1 MVYEIRQ
8 GGEIMKLIIRL
19 LAAIIIGIVVGSLYY
34 AVGGTF
40 LELLARLFIT
50 VETILGSVIFFTI
63 PFIILFF
70 IASGISRITGGSGK
84 VVGATLG
91 TAYISTI
98 GAGLLAYF
106 VAILVMPLITGGGS
120 VPEEGEG
127 LTPFFEF
134 EIPPVLDILSALVL
148 AFALGIVITVTKTD
162 TMQKW
167 VDDGKVITE
176 YVIEKVIINILPFYI
191 AGVFAGMAA
200 SGTVFDTI
208 AVFGVVLVVAV
219 LLHWVWITVQYT
231 IAGILIGRNPF
242 SLIKTMLPA
251 YFTALGTMSSAATI
265 PVTLKQVKE
274 NGIRNRIADFVVPLC
289 ANIHL
294 AGSTITIVSCSI
306 AVMTVLPDYS
316 LPGFFEIFG
325 TILLLGV
332 VMIAAPG
339 VPGGAIM
346 AASGVLMVNLGF
358 NEAAVA
364 FMIALYMA
372 QDSFGTAANI
382 TGDGAVSAIIDAF
395 EQRINKA

>member
-1 MVYEIRQ
+1 
-8 GGEIMKLIIRL
+8 MKLIIRL
-19 LAAIIIGIVVGSLYY
+19 IAGILVGVTVGTLYY
-34 AVGGTF
+34 AFGGTF
-40 LELLARLFIT
+40 FELLARLFVT
-50 VETILGSVIFFTI
+50 GEAILGSIIFFTI

-70 IASGISRITGGSGK
+70 IASGISRITGGSGR

-91 TAYISTI
+91 VAYISTI

-106 VAILVMPLITGGGS
+106 VAILVMPRITDGGS
-120 VPEEGEG
+120 VPEEGTE
-127 LTPFFEF
+127 LAPFFEF
-134 EIPPVLDILSALVL
+134 EIPPVMDILSALVL
-148 AFALGIVITVTKTD
+148 AFAIGIVITVTKTD
-162 TMQKW
+162 TMRKW

-176 YVIEKVIINILPFYI
+176 YIIEKVIINILPFYI

-200 SGTVFDTI
+200 TGTVFDTL
-208 AVFGVVLVVAV
+208 AVFGVVLLVAI

-231 IAGILIGRNPF
+231 IAGIAIGKNPF
-242 SLIKTMLPA
+242 VMIKTMLPA

-265 PVTLKQVKE
+265 PVTLKRVKE

-294 AGSTITIVSCSI
+294 SGSTITIVSCSI

-316 LPGFFEIFG
+316 LPGFFEILG

-346 AASGVLMVNLGF
+346 AASGVLMANLGF

-372 QDSFGTAANI
+372 QDSFGTATNI
-382 TGDGAVSAIIDAF
+382 TGDGAVAAIIDAY
-395 EQRINKA
+395 EQKINKA

>member
-1 MVYEIRQ
+1 
-8 GGEIMKLIIRL
+8 MKLIIRL
-19 LAAIIIGIVVGSLYY
+19 IAGILVGVTVGTLYY
-34 AVGGTF
+34 AFGGTF
-40 LELLARLFIT
+40 FELLARLFVT
-50 VETILGSVIFFTI
+50 GEAILGSIIFFTI

-70 IASGISRITGGSGK
+70 IASGISRITGGSGR

-91 TAYISTI
+91 VAYISTI

-106 VAILVMPLITGGGS
+106 VAILVMPRITDGGS
-120 VPEEGEG
+120 VPEEGTE
-127 LTPFFEF
+127 LAPFFEF
-134 EIPPVLDILSALVL
+134 EIPPVMDILSALVL
-148 AFALGIVITVTKTD
+148 AFAIGIVITVTKTD
-162 TMQKW
+162 TMRKW

-176 YVIEKVIINILPFYI
+176 YIIEKVIINILPFYI

-200 SGTVFDTI
+200 TGTVFDTL
-208 AVFGVVLVVAV
+208 AVFGVVLLVAI

-231 IAGILIGRNPF
+231 IAGIAIGKNPF
-242 SLIKTMLPA
+242 VMIKTMLPA

-265 PVTLKQVKE
+265 PVTLKRVKE

-289 ANIHL
+289 ANVHL
-294 AGSTITIVSCSI
+294 SGSTITIVSCSI
-306 AVMTVLPDYS
+306 AVMTVLPDYT
-316 LPGFFEIFG
+316 LPGFFEILG

-346 AASGVLMVNLGF
+346 AASGVLMANLGF

-372 QDSFGTAANI
+372 QDSFGTATNI
-382 TGDGAVSAIIDAF
+382 TGDGAVAAIIDAY
-395 EQRINKA
+395 EQKINKA

>member
-1 MVYEIRQ
+1 
-8 GGEIMKLIIRL
+8 MKLIIRL
-19 LAAIIIGIVVGSLYY
+19 IAGILVGITVGSLYY
-34 AVGGTF
+34 AFGGTF
-40 LELLARLFIT
+40 FELLARLFVT
-50 VETILGSVIFFTI
+50 GEAILGAIIFFTI

-91 TAYISTI
+91 VAYISTI

-106 VAILVMPLITGGGS
+106 VAILVMPLITDGGS
-120 VPEEGEG
+120 VPEEGTE

-134 EIPPVLDILSALVL
+134 DIPPIMDILSALVL
-148 AFALGIVITVTKTD
+148 AFAIGIVITVTKTE
-162 TMQKW
+162 TMRKW

-200 SGTVFDTI
+200 TGTVFDTL
-208 AVFGVVLVVAV
+208 AVFGVVLLVAL
-219 LLHWVWITVQYT
+219 LLHWVWITIQYI
-231 IAGILIGRNPF
+231 IAGMAIGKNPF
-242 SLIKTMLPA
+242 VMIKTMLPA

-265 PVTLKQVKE
+265 PVTLKRVKE
-274 NGIRNRIADFVVPLC
+274 NGVRNRIADFVVPLC

-294 AGSTITIVSCSI
+294 SGSTITIVSCSI

-316 LPGFFEIFG
+316 MPGFFEILG
-325 TILLLGV
+325 TILLLGI

-346 AASGVLMVNLGF
+346 AASGVLMANLGF

-372 QDSFGTAANI
+372 QDSFGTATNI
-382 TGDGAVSAIIDAF
+382 TGDGAVAAIIDAY
-395 EQRINKA
+395 EQKINKA

>member
-1 MVYEIRQ
+1 M
-8 GGEIMKLIIRL
+8 
-19 LAAIIIGIVVGSLYY
+19 
-34 AVGGTF
+34 
-40 LELLARLFIT
+40 
-50 VETILGSVIFFTI
+50 
-63 PFIILFF
+63 
-70 IASGISRITGGSGK
+70 
-84 VVGATLG
+84 
-91 TAYISTI
+91 
-98 GAGLLAYF
+98 
-106 VAILVMPLITGGGS
+106 
-120 VPEEGEG
+120 
-127 LTPFFEF
+127 
-134 EIPPVLDILSALVL
+134 
-148 AFALGIVITVTKTD
+148 
-162 TMQKW
+162 
-167 VDDGKVITE
+167 ITE

-200 SGTVFDTI
+200 SGTVFDTV
-208 AVFGVVLVVAV
+208 AVFGVVLLVAV

-294 AGSTITIVSCSI
+294 AGSTITIISCSI

-316 LPGFFEIFG
+316 LPGFFEILG
-325 TILLLGV
+325 TIMLLGV

-382 TGDGAVSAIIDAF
+382 TGDGAVSAIIDAV

>member
-1 MVYEIRQ
+1 
-8 GGEIMKLIIRL
+8 MKLIIRL
-19 LAAIIIGIVVGSLYY
+19 IAGILVGITVGSLYY
-34 AVGGTF
+34 AFGGTF
-40 LELLARLFIT
+40 FEFLSRLFIT
-50 VETILGSVIFFTI
+50 GEAILGSVIFFTI

-70 IASGISRITGGSGK
+70 IASGISRITGGSGR
-84 VVGATLG
+84 VVGVTLG
-91 TAYISTI
+91 VAYISTI

-106 VAILVMPLITGGGS
+106 VAILVMPRITDGGS
-120 VPEEGEG
+120 VPEEGTE

-134 EIPPVLDILSALVL
+134 DIPPIMDILSALVL
-148 AFALGIVITVTKTD
+148 AFAIGIVITVTKTD
-162 TMQKW
+162 TMKKW

-200 SGTVFDTI
+200 TGTVFDTL
-208 AVFGVVLVVAV
+208 AVFGVVLIVAI
-219 LLHWVWITVQYT
+219 LLHWVWITIQYT
-231 IAGILIGRNPF
+231 VAGLVIGKNPF
-242 SLIKTMLPA
+242 VMIKTMLPA
-251 YFTALGTMSSAATI
+251 YVTALGTMSSAATI
-265 PVTLKQVKE
+265 PVTLKRVKE

-294 AGSTITIVSCSI
+294 SGSTITIISCSI
-306 AVMTVLPDYS
+306 AVMTVLPEYTM
-316 LPGFFEIFG
+316 PGFFEILG
-325 TILLLGV
+325 TILLLGI

-346 AASGVLMVNLGF
+346 AASGVLMANLGF

-382 TGDGAVSAIIDAF
+382 TGDGAIAAIVDKY
-395 EQRINKA
+395 EQKINKA